1 LTSKGAKQVSFD
13 AKKAR
18 GAMARYVSENRINTV
33 KDLVQFDLAG
43 YSYNKKESSPSSPV
57 FFRKSS

>member
-1 LTSKGAKQVSFD
+1 
-13 AKKAR
+13 
-18 GAMARYVSENRINTV
+18 MARYVIENRINTV

-43 YSYNKKESSPSSPV
+43 YSYNKNESSASSPV

>member
-1 LTSKGAKQVSFD
+1 MQ
-13 AKKAR
+13 
-18 GAMARYVSENRINTV
+18 RYVIENRINTV

-43 YSYNKKESSPSSPV
+43 YSYNKNESSPPPPV